1 MEFYSSCFNYR
12 LLSIYLGYFVCPH
25 IGFKIYF
32 KIIYRR
38 CYSVRSLTKCIMHKV
53 REKNYSYDTEETAT
67 IIESK
72 YRQIWPKTI
81 ATQKNLSQME
91 HL

>member
-1 MEFYSSCFNYR
+1 
-12 LLSIYLGYFVCPH
+12 
-25 IGFKIYF
+25 
-32 KIIYRR
+32 
-38 CYSVRSLTKCIMHKV
+38 MHKV